1 MEKEKEGNN
10 HQKILDQEF
19 FDTIKNS
26 KKINSKIK
34 KMNELT
40 ESLKKTPNFLELP
53 DIKNKMSD
61 LYSLL
66 LTNLNENNNN
76 YVLAQMEL
84 IKALVQ
90 TINKEESFKNF
101 VRQSLGKLFDKFYLS
116 NTKINESLIE
126 IFEQYISFKIL
137 AIKDYY
143 QYIENIPLEEE
154 DESYRMNI
162 INFLYESIK
171 KDESVLLNNIPK
183 AINELIKKLIND
195 NESDISETSSKILN
209 ILINRDIE
217 SNKKKDQEKGKEE
230 NNNEN
235 KEENSASTNNFVKKI
250 VSAIKKENDNDD
262 NKDKNSKNDDKNVN
276 ENEVKV
282 EEKKEEKVEE
292 KKEEKVEEKKEEE
305 IEGAKVEKV
314 EEKKVE
320 KVE

>member
-1 MEKEKEGNN
+1 MEKEKEENN
-10 HQKILDQEF
+10 HQKILDQDF

-53 DIKNKMSD
+53 DIKSKMSD

-101 VRQSLGKLFDKFYLS
+101 VKQSLGKLFDKFYLG
-116 NTKINESLIE
+116 NVKINESLIE

-154 DESYRMNI
+154 EDSYRMNI

-195 NESDISETSSKILN
+195 NESDISEISSKILN
-209 ILINRDIE
+209 VLINRDIE
-217 SNKKKDQEKGKEE
+217 SNKKKDQEKEE

-235 KEENSASTNNFVKKI
+235 KEDSSASTSNFVKKI
-250 VSAIKKENDNDD
+250 VSAIKQENDKDESLNKIDNKENE
-262 NKDKNSKNDDKNVN
+262 KKNES
-276 ENEVKV
+276 
-282 EEKKEEKVEE
+282 EEKKIEE
-292 KKEEKVEEKKEEE
+292 KKRRKS
-305 IEGAKVEKV
+305 
-314 EEKKVE
+314 
-320 KVE
+320 